1 MKIQEKTIT
10 NKKVIQIYI
19 NKQELENNEVKEQI
33 KQIKA
38 QNTNVV
44 TFVSGD
50 NETRKVLKDMVEISK
65 NMVETS
71 S

>member
-38 QNTNVV
+38 QNANVV

>member
-1 MKIQEKTIT
+1 MKIQENKIT

-19 NKQELENNEVKEQI
+19 NTQELEDKEVQEQI
-33 KQIKA
+33 KRIKE

-44 TFVSGD
+44 TFVSGN
-50 NETRKVLKDMVEISK
+50 NETREVLKDMVEISK